1 MPLMRAVK
9 AEAQDVPRRPVQ
21 PGLVGTV
28 VNLTVKYE
36 LTR

>member
-1 MPLMRAVK
+1 MPMPMAYR
-9 AEAQDVPRRPVQ
+9 AEAAQAAPTPVQ

-28 VNLTVKYE
+28 VNVTVKYE

>member
-1 MPLMRAVK
+1 MPVLAAYR
-9 AEAQDVPRRPVQ
+9 AEAAQAAPTPVQ